1 MSNLIVIVFDDIEEA
16 GKVKQSLK
24 SIEGGGYISF
34 DDSAVVTKDEEG
46 EVHIH
51 DEIDRGVV
59 VGALGG
65 SALGLLIGGLM
76 FPIGGLLIGAAGG
89 AAVGALLD
97 KGIQKDFIKEVGES
111 MGPNSSALFIIVRE
125 ADPTMALAAL
135 RPYKGKV
142 IQSSLPPEA
151 EEELRRILSQR
162 IE

>member
-1 MSNLIVIVFDDIEEA
+1 MSNLIVIVFDDVEEA
-16 GKVKQSLK
+16 GKVKQALK

-51 DEIDRGVV
+51 DEIDRGVA

-65 SALGLLIGGLM
+65 SAVGLLIGGLV

-97 KGIQKDFIKEVGES
+97 KGIQKDFIKEVSES
-111 MGPNSSALFIIVRE
+111 MGPNSSA
-125 ADPTMALAAL
+125 P
-135 RPYKGKV
+135 
-142 IQSSLPPEA
+142 
-151 EEELRRILSQR
+151 
-162 IE
+162 